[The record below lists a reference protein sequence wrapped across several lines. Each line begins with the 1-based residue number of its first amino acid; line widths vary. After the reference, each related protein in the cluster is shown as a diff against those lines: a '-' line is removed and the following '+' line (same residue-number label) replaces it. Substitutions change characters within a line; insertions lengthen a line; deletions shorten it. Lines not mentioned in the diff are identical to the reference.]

1 MPCALAHGSSPDP
14 VLSPLLYPPTCGS
27 LVCGELGASVLPP
40 VPIRDYLDHR
50 GCRGSNIFSD
60 VWHEGMTVVS
70 VYSMGNEG
78 LSVSPHGSKRHSLT
92 VGFAVL
98 QHAVRMIEPSFGNNE
113 QCLCADVP
121 RYDLYDHGV
130 ESRGEGMCLPGSAF
144 FSAIH

>member
-1 MPCALAHGSSPDP
+1 MLASVILVKREWDISPLSGSHVEQIMPCALAHGSSPDP

-27 LVCGELGASVLPP
+27 LVCGELGVSVLPP

-98 QHAVRMIEPSFGNNE
+98 QH
-113 QCLCADVP
+113 
-121 RYDLYDHGV
+121 
-130 ESRGEGMCLPGSAF
+130 
-144 FSAIH
+144 